1 MNWSAVRIALG
12 SLLLALGVLGLVLP
26 ILQGWLLLALG
37 ALVLSRDVPA
47 FRRLVHWI
55 TQRFPLVG
63 EALER
68 IKTRWQ
74 AFVERGRR

>member
-1 MNWSAVRIALG
+1 MSWSAIQIALG
-12 SLLLALGVLGLVLP
+12 SFLLALGVLGLVLP

-55 TQRFPLVG
+55 TKRFPLVG

-74 AFVERGRR
+74 ALVERGRR

>member
-1 MNWSAVRIALG
+1 MNRSAIRIALG

-26 ILQGWLLLALG
+26 ILQGWLFLALG

-47 FRRLVHWI
+47 FRRLVRWI
-55 TQRFPLVG
+55 TQRFPRVG

-68 IKTRWQ
+68 IRTRWQ
-74 AFVERGRR
+74 AFVERVRR